1 MANNLKSVLSLLR
14 SYYIL
19 LCKFLPIIIT
29 AAKPAE
35 ESSPAAAAPAEESAG
50 INLCC
55 FLFPAF
61 TSQFLSYWYSNSTI
75 ILSLGCFFQV
85 YDKWLWT
92 VIHCVLLVAALL

>member
-55 FLFPAF
+55 FRFPAV
-61 TSQFLSYWYSNSTI
+61 LSPPNSYLTGTQI
-75 ILSLGCFFQV
+75 PR
-85 YDKWLWT
+85 
-92 VIHCVLLVAALL
+92 